1 MKLAGSLALLAVSLL
16 LGSPGSL
23 TAQGGG
29 VRDTVLSA
37 DGATLRVRVRRGGRP
52 AAVFLAAAERPAGWD
67 RLASLAAARLA
78 ITVVTIRSLDGAP
91 DEEARVRAVKAA
103 IGRLGLPA
111 PLIVVAEAA
120 VATEAERFAV
130 RWPAMVAGLVLLD
143 PVTAEVRSALGQ
155 PRGPA
160 IGLGRRVPV
169 RVVSAGRRWG
179 RDGDRVIAAQQGLA
193 RASSDGRA
201 WVAEAVTGSVAEEA
215 PELALAAL
223 SDLVRGRRR

>member
-1 MKLAGSLALLAVSLL
+1 MRAVGSLALLGCSLL
-16 LGSPGSL
+16 LGSPRPL

-29 VRDTVLSA
+29 VRDTVLTT
-37 DGATLRVRVRRGGRP
+37 DGATLRIRVRRGGRS
-52 AAVFLAAAERPAGWD
+52 AAVFLAAADRPAEWD

-91 DEEARVRAVKAA
+91 DEEVRVRAVRGA
-103 IGRLGLPA
+103 IARLGLLG
-111 PLIVVAEAA
+111 PLVVVAEAA
-120 VATEAERFAV
+120 AATEAERFAV

-155 PRGPA
+155 PKGPA
-160 IGLGRRVPV
+160 LELGRRVPV

-179 RDGDRVIAAQQGLA
+179 RDGDRVIAAQQRLA

-201 WVAEAVTGSVAEEA
+201 WVAQTVTGSVAEQA